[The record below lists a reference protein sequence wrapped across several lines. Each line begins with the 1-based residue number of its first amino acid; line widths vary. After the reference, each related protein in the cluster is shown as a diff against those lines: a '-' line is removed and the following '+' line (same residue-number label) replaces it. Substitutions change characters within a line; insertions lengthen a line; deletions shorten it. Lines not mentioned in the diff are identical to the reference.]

1 MKRSVSTWYERQPM
15 KTLYVA
21 HVQCRNISEHQKYQT
36 TESLRSSV
44 TLAHRPPYSLLSP
57 STSAIQFYYWRSAT
71 ESFFVLLSGFSVWFP
86 RILRKFWFF
95 FLFIKRNLEALYFI
109 VFFLV
114 FGSSESL
121 QVNVVKLAF
130 EPKQGKM

>member
-1 MKRSVSTWYERQPM
+1 MKRSVSTWYEPKPM

-36 TESLRSSV
+36 TESLQSSV

-71 ESFFVLLSGFSVWFP
+71 ESFFVPLSGFSVWFP

-95 FLFIKRNLEALYFI
+95 FLKKGTWKPCILL
-109 VFFLV
+109 FFFWCLV
-114 FGSSESL
+114 PRKVYKST
-121 QVNVVKLAF
+121 
-130 EPKQGKM
+130 

>member
-1 MKRSVSTWYERQPM
+1 MKRSVSTWYEPQPM

-71 ESFFVLLSGFSVWFP
+71 ESFFVLLSAFSVWFL
-86 RILRKFWFF
+86 RILRKFCFYLFIYLFKKGTWKPCILLFF
-95 FLFIKRNLEALYFI
+95 FSG
-109 VFFLV
+109 VWFL
-114 FGSSESL
+114 
-121 QVNVVKLAF
+121 
-130 EPKQGKM
+130 GKYTSQRS